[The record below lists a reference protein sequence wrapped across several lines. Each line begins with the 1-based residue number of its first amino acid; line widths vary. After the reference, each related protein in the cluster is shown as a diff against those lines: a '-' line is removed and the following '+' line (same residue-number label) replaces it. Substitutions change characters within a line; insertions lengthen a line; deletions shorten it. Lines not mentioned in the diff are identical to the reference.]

1 MQQWPAGGKEGK
13 GELQKLD
20 YIQNESSFFGTKTI
34 LQKFLSAFF
43 GLDIWK
49 KADISFQELFFFV
62 SR

>member
-1 MQQWPAGGKEGK
+1 MQQWPAGGKEEK

-43 GLDIWK
+43 GLDI
-49 KADISFQELFFFV
+49 
-62 SR
+62 